1 MDYGM
6 ISPNKT
12 KKVLEIIIAI
22 AGLNIESIKIG
33 KDL

>member
-1 MDYGM
+1 M

-12 KKVLEIIIAI
+12 KKVLEMIIAI
-22 AGLNIESIKIG
+22 AGLKIDNINIG